1 MGNLFGTQ
9 KKKTRITEQDKAIL
23 QLKKQRDM
31 LKQYQK
37 RIEAVM
43 DKDRELARKLLQGGM
58 KERAKLLLKKKRY
71 QEQLLQ
77 RTDGQLSNV
86 EQLVN
91 DLEFTQVEMKVL
103 DSLKLGNQSLKEIQK
118 LFTIED
124 VERIMDETREGIEK
138 QQEIDDLLSGALTAE
153 DEESVQAELDSIIMA
168 SLPDV
173 PQISKEPERET
184 AEADLN
190 LPEVPE
196 EEPQIPVK
204 QKDKKEHEPVALLA

>member
-1 MGNLFGTQ
+1 
-9 KKKTRITEQDKAIL
+9 
-23 QLKKQRDM
+23 
-31 LKQYQK
+31 
-37 RIEAVM
+37 
-43 DKDRELARKLLQGGM
+43 
-58 KERAKLLLKKKRY
+58 LLLKKKRY

-138 QQEIDDLLSGALTAE
+138 QQVLS
-153 DEESVQAELDSIIMA
+153 
-168 SLPDV
+168 
-173 PQISKEPERET
+173 RN
-184 AEADLN
+184 LN
-190 LPEVPE
+190 TFTVL
-196 EEPQIPVK
+196 I
-204 QKDKKEHEPVALLA
+204 LNGFFSGN

>member
-1 MGNLFGTQ
+1 M
-9 KKKTRITEQDKAIL
+9 
-23 QLKKQRDM
+23 
-31 LKQYQK
+31 
-37 RIEAVM
+37 
-43 DKDRELARKLLQGGM
+43 
-58 KERAKLLLKKKRY
+58 LLKKKRY

-138 QQEIDDLLSGALTAE
+138 QQVLS
-153 DEESVQAELDSIIMA
+153 
-168 SLPDV
+168 
-173 PQISKEPERET
+173 RN
-184 AEADLN
+184 LN
-190 LPEVPE
+190 TFTVL
-196 EEPQIPVK
+196 I
-204 QKDKKEHEPVALLA
+204 LNGFFSGN